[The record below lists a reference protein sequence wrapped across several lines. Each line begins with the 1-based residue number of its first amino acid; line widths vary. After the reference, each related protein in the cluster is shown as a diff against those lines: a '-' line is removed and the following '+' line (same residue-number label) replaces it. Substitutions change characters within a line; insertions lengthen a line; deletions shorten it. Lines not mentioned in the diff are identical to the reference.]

1 MIFLRGSFIVNRSV
15 FFSLIKKKMLL
26 LVQVCDWQLL
36 DLPLWNESLSR
47 EIKQQ
52 QEV

>member
-1 MIFLRGSFIVNRSV
+1 MIFP
-15 FFSLIKKKMLL
+15 LIKKKMLFL
-26 LVQVCDWQLL
+26 AEVCDWQLL

-52 QEV
+52 HEA